1 MVSSRLG
8 DRLPE
13 RPRARQSLDIYL
25 MDADGSRQ
33 RRLVMHPGGGG
44 EIPINTADDYAL
56 AWGPTGWVIAFA
68 TKRDGNEE
76 IYSMDPIGFTG

>member
-1 MVSSRLG
+1 
-8 DRLPE
+8 
-13 RPRARQSLDIYL
+13 

-44 EIPINTADDYAL
+44 EIPIKTADDYAL

-76 IYSMDPIGFTG
+76 IYSMDPVGFTG